1 MIMKKLSFF
10 MLSLLALASVGCEKE
25 PEGGSDKAAQ
35 LTIVASTDG
44 AILPEWK
51 AEDEITVVCNDE
63 MYTFA
68 ADKAGKTANFTEAE
82 GFLTADVVGS
92 NPVAAYV
99 NCTNMFG
106 SFKIQSEQTW
116 KDGANPARIPAYAYT
131 MNAPVDNKLALA
143 FKPLASVLNLTIAPY
158 DIVVEKIVVA
168 PAAEA
173 TVSEGALAGTYTVD
187 ASQGSVKVGNGL
199 NEVVLTLAAPMDIK
213 QGASFSIPLGWF
225 TVEGGLAVTIVYDN
239 GKEYPFTVWT
249 EGAVKSYNDEGGLKS
264 SKVIAETL
272 EFDVNSFP
280 RAWYVK
286 ADATASGKGISW
298 DAAATLDYALAN
310 ARPGSVLHVAAGT
323 YKPAT
328 ALKYY
333 TAGDDGT
340 SAVEAPAQDGFQS
353 FLIDK
358 NITVLGGYPANA
370 SGNAVADP
378 ANHKT
383 ILDGD
388 AKAFHTLVVAAPKV
402 AGEKVV
408 LNGITIKGGASTS
421 DKNTVFSQF
430 NDIKLTGN
438 YAAGLALLGT
448 AVDMT
453 KVEITGNSGDCAAGM
468 YCMGTEINMT
478 DCSVSGNTSTGNGS
492 GAWFGE
498 KTKLVMDRCDLSG
511 NTTAGLA
518 AGLYLHVGTGDGIT
532 GLEAEVKNSTFNNN
546 VSTGNASGAYVR
558 EDSDKFLMKSSFTN
572 CHFDGNTGGMG
583 AAAVIL
589 NARTSFTDCTFNNN
603 RNTANGIVYAYTS
616 GTGGA
621 DVTFNRCQ
629 MSGNALKED
638 VTSSIIGGLYGYHN
652 ASGSYKLTVLNSEFS
667 NNTAKGR
674 NGGIYLRSNNA
685 AGAYGYVANCTFS
698 GNNVGGYG
706 SGIDVYGAAGKPA
719 VLDLVS
725 CTVAGNI
732 GNGAVCC
739 ETADAVANV
748 YNCIIAGNTNAA
760 KDKATDLYAKAG
772 AANCA
777 VNCKY
782 TIAGADYYG
791 ADGAVA
797 AVTPAFD
804 YTTMLSALNDGVMKL
819 VGAAS
824 SNPAFGNGMTATDL
838 KKLANG
844 NMSADVLAKDQK
856 GNARSDSDKI
866 MGAFVK

>member
-1 MIMKKLSFF
+1 MKKLGFF
-10 MLSLLALASVGCEKE
+10 TLSLLALASVGCEKQPQNE
-25 PEGGSDKAAQ
+25 PEEAKQ
-35 LTIVASTDG
+35 FTIVASTDG
-44 AILPEWK
+44 TILPEWK
-51 AEDEITVVCNDE
+51 AQDEITVVCNDE

-82 GFLTADVVGS
+82 GFLTAEVIGG

-106 SFKIQSEQTW
+106 SFKIQAEQTW
-116 KDGANPARIPAYAYT
+116 KDGANPALIPAYAYT
-131 MNAPVDNKLALA
+131 MNAPVNNMLTLA
-143 FKPLASVLNLTIAPY
+143 FKPLASVLSLTLSPY
-158 DIVVEKIVVA
+158 DMTVEKIIIS
-168 PAAEA
+168 PAEGA
-173 TVSEGALAGTYTVD
+173 TVSEGALAGVYTVD
-187 ASQGSVKVGNGL
+187 AAQGSVKVT
-199 NEVVLTLAAPMDIK
+199 NEINTITVTPSAPIELK
-213 QGASFSIPLGWF
+213 QATTINVPVGWF
-225 TVEGGLAVTIVYDN
+225 AVEGGLNVTIIYEGN
-239 GKEYPFTVWT
+239 KEYPFTIWK
-249 EGAVKSYNDEGGLKS
+249 EGNVKSYNDNGGLKT

-272 EFDVNSFP
+272 EFDENSFP

-286 ADATASGKGISW
+286 ADATATGKGVAW

-323 YKPAT
+323 YKPT
-328 ALKYY
+328 AAIKYY
-333 TAGDDGT
+333 TTGEDGT
-340 SAVEAPAQDGFQS
+340 TTVEAPAQDGFVS

-358 NITVLGGYPANA
+358 NITVIGGYPANA
-370 SGNAVADP
+370 AAGAVADP
-378 ANHKT
+378 ANNKT

-388 AKAFHTLVVAAPKV
+388 GKAYHTLVVAAEKV

-408 LNGITIKGGASTS
+408 LEGITIRGGATASTN
-421 DKNTVFSQF
+421 NTVYSEY
-430 NDIKLTGN
+430 NGIKVSGN
-438 YAAGLALLGT
+438 YAAGVAVLGT

-453 KVEITGNSGDCAAGM
+453 KVTISDNSGDCAAGM
-468 YCMGTEINMT
+468 YCMGADINMT
-478 DCSVSGNTSTGNGS
+478 DCVVTANVATGNGC

-498 KTKLVMDRCDLSG
+498 KTKLVMDRCDISA

-518 AGLYLHVGTGDGIT
+518 AGLYLHVGTGEGVT

-546 VSTGNASGAYVR
+546 VATGNAAGAYVR

-629 MSGNALKED
+629 MSGNALRED

-706 SGIDVYGAAGKPA
+706 SGVDVYGAAGKPA
-719 VLDLVS
+719 ILDLVS
-725 CTVAGNI
+725 CTVAGNA
-732 GNGAVCC
+732 GTAAVCC

-748 YNCIIAGNTNAA
+748 YNCIISGNTNVAGTAA
-760 KDKATDLYAKAG
+760 ADLYVKTG
-772 AANCA
+772 ASNCA
-777 VNCKY
+777 INCKY
-782 TIAGADYYG
+782 TIVGADYYG

-797 AVTPAFD
+797 TVTPTFD
-804 YTTMLSALNDGVMKL
+804 YATMLAALNDGVVKL
-819 VGAAS
+819 VGNAS

-844 NMSADVLAKDQK
+844 NMTADVLAKDQK
-856 GNARSDSDKI
+856 GNARTDSDKVI
-866 MGAFVK
+866 GACVK